1 MWCPLLSRARPWRSL
16 AISQGAEEF
25 GFALVP
31 TEYRQPLEVDPGVR
45 EAPGNAGNRARLI
58 GRRRDERFPFD
69 KGVLPRAQ
77 DLASRRRV
85 VQDQHGRTLGADAA
99 GANRSEVETS
109 RCQGL
114 QKPRQRSKL
123 IGSWTTNCC
132 ADTRVASLS
141 PRYGL
146 AQPSELPVR
155 TGALSPPTRTRAW
168 NPSRGGWFLP
178 LKP

>member
-1 MWCPLLSRARPWRSL
+1 VRGLPVGLQPMTVQCREAIDWVVLIGCAPFGGMCLSLSFRLVRSL
-16 AISQGAEEF
+16 KH
-25 GFALVP
+25 LV
-31 TEYRQPLEVDPGVR
+31 
-45 EAPGNAGNRARLI
+45 AAFCI
-58 GRRRDERFPFD
+58 RDTR
-69 KGVLPRAQ
+69 GVLNVSTSVVDSEGV
-77 DLASRRRV
+77 DLVFHWRGSTA
-85 VQDQHGRTLGADAA
+85 TLA
-99 GANRSEVETS
+99 EVETS

-132 ADTRVASLS
+132 ADTRVASFS